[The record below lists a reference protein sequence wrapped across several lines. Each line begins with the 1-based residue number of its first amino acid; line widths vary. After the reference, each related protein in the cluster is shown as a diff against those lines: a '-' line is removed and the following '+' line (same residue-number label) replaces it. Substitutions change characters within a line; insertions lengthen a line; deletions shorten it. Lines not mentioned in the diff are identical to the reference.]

1 MANGKWQ
8 MFGGRI
14 LVLISIFVFTF
25 TIYHSTFTIARA
37 ETCTPN
43 LPKVVAHT
51 GDITGGLDSLVTKDG
66 QGVVIKNGSLIIDL
80 GCFADHSS
88 SDLRLYVIGRSHGA
102 EVSVGQK
109 LGQWLAI
116 PATIPP
122 HYKPYVCTRSEC
134 AGYKP
139 STVSEFCDGKETL
152 PEATDGCVTGD
163 QWFNLDI
170 GSTSFDFAQDKS
182 LTTSGNHQYRY
193 VYISSD
199 KGVHIDAIET
209 IAPSQSVDLY
219 ILNGST
225 SLTTSGNNHLQ
236 FLDGTVAGVYKL
248 GATLVG
254 IPAGKYAYTFSC
266 NLNHAVPTKGDI
278 VVQSGQ
284 ESKEVGPLTC
294 SYGQDGSY
302 QASLTIDSPSGAVSD
317 SASIV
322 IGKPSGANAQAG
334 GVKAG
339 PASKKVLVLLGLL
352 IALAVI
358 FELVHRARRPAPPNV
373 T

>member
-182 LTTSGNHQYRY
+182 LTTSGN
-193 VYISSD
+193 
-199 KGVHIDAIET
+199 
-209 IAPSQSVDLY
+209 
-219 ILNGST
+219 
-225 SLTTSGNNHLQ
+225 NHLQ